1 MNRWLNGARVVDLAP
16 NLVAKELTCCA
27 NSRSVKEG
35 MAGNQ
40 LKDYVPD
47 ISVAALTE
55 FF

>member
-1 MNRWLNGARVVDLAP
+1 MNPWLNGARVLDLAP
-16 NLVAKELTCCA
+16 NLVAEELILRA

-47 ISVAALTE
+47 ISIASVSE